1 MCNADIS
8 VNIKCNLKKLM
19 KNADQLETTLYIVA
33 KSSIFEDRQLLF
45 LPRTLFVMV
54 HLSITKVFCT

>member
-1 MCNADIS
+1 MCNADIF

-19 KNADQLETTLYIVA
+19 KNANQLETTLYIVA
-33 KSSIFEDRQLLF
+33 KSFIEDRQLLF
-45 LPRTLFVMV
+45 FPQTLFVMV